1 MKIKDRII
9 ESLKAAS
16 VLLDTDNTPLVRH
29 YYNIPV
35 SINYNESLFNKIKYV
50 DVDLTKDLDIPDINE
65 YTNTNQ
71 ITSIRLLVPKDLYKR
86 IDNVLDVDTLSKWR
100 STMASTTTTINT
112 LLMWYNVFYK
122 YDEVLNREGVEDPL
136 KVLGLI
142 PVVDT
147 IKNTNI
153 ERDTNL
159 LMLNEDVG
167 NLLILKILLTKPLMY
182 SKSLECVICI
192 EIITFED
199 ESKKIVIGYADNLKQ
214 PDINISKI
222 DLSRR
227 QELCTYPLIYNYIV
241 NSSLDSMIQTL
252 IIPKEE
258 WMSGFYENNPIFND
272 ILKRAEKI
280 NKNLYDKSWGIK

>member
-35 SINYNESLFNKIKYV
+35 SINHNESLFNKIKYV
-50 DVDLTKDLDIPDINE
+50 DVDLTKDLDIPDIDE

-100 STMASTTTTINT
+100 STMAPTTTINT

-122 YDEVLNREGVEDPL
+122 YDEVLNREGVEYPL

-159 LMLNEDVG
+159 LMLNDDVG

-199 ESKKIVIGYADNLKQ
+199 ESKKIVIGYADSLKQ
-214 PDINISKI
+214 PDINISTI
-222 DLSRR
+222 GLIRR
-227 QELCTYPLIYNYIV
+227 QELYTYPLIYNYIV

-252 IIPKEE
+252 IVPKEE